1 MSRHLRKIKSFSSY
15 IIIICVVSFV
25 VLLSIQIFAGKNE
38 QSPTT
43 GAGVFLA
50 QNPEVERDQMKEA
63 PKSQIKQEAVGTT
76 PEEKEQASQ
85 EAIPKPEKR
94 EGAVPKIVVEIDE
107 KPSKG
112 KAQKG
117 ELKDDKKRTIRGVL
131 LNFNNAELSE
141 VLTTLGNVTKKNIII
156 DDKVRGKITITSSK
170 KIPVENLI
178 DVVRTVLELRGFA
191 MIETEH
197 YIKIVP
203 VKEAI
208 QSSFKVVTEE
218 ERKTVPAG
226 EIVTYLHPLQNAD
239 VNEIKNVLQS
249 LKSKDSDLIAYKPEN
264 MLILRGAMEELNS
277 LVSVAKSLDRA
288 IQEMTEELP
297 TGDKE
302 KKPIGR
308 IHVVHLENADASEL
322 ASVLSRVPFSET
334 AMIDTSPIPESPAA
348 VQPKKKTGAKVKDIK
363 ESSPQAK
370 ASQPKGKLSIIAN
383 KETNSLII
391 AALPEEFNEIKRVIK
406 ELDIVREQVYIES
419 LIVEVSA
426 DSGWGFGIDWML
438 GNQWG
443 SHIAGTSNITGSVPN
458 FTVPSGLSGKTL
470 AVPLGTGFQLGYLAD
485 KSILGYAL
493 LNASAS
499 DRNFNVLSTP
509 QVLAIDNN
517 ESEINVGEEIP
528 VPTNNRISDTGTQF
542 YTFEYKSVGVKLKC
556 KPHITN
562 KASITLDLFLEV
574 NSVLGETTVLEKGG
588 VIPPKLGRRDFKTK
602 VTVGDGKTIVVGGLI
617 RNSKSR
623 TETYIPILGDI
634 PLLGN
639 LFKRYSVSDSKT
651 NLLVFITPYI
661 VTKQDKLDVLTDKKK
676 EQQRR
681 LKFLRK

>member
-15 IIIICVVSFV
+15 IIATCVIIFV
-25 VLLSIQIFAGKNE
+25 VLLSIQIFAGKND
-38 QSPTT
+38 QTLTT
-43 GAGVFLA
+43 GAGIFLA
-50 QNPEVERDQMKEA
+50 QNPEVERDEKKEKE
-63 PKSQIKQEAVGTT
+63 PLKSETKQEAPATIT
-76 PEEKEQASQ
+76 EKKEEPSQ
-85 EAIPKPEKR
+85 EAKTEPQKQESTT
-94 EGAVPKIVVEIDE
+94 PKIVIEIDD
-107 KPSKG
+107 KPG
-112 KAQKG
+112 RGQAQKVAQ
-117 ELKDDKKRTIRGVL
+117 KDDKKGVIRGVL

-191 MIETEH
+191 MVETEH

-203 VKEAI
+203 MKEAI
-208 QSSFKVVTEE
+208 QGSFKVVTED
-218 ERKTVPAG
+218 ERKTVPSG

-264 MLILRGAMEELNS
+264 MLILRGALEEVNS

-288 IQEMTEELP
+288 IQEITEEVP
-297 TGDKE
+297 IGEKE
-302 KKPIGR
+302 KKPTGR

-334 AMIDTSPIPESPAA
+334 AMIDTSPLPEST
-348 VQPKKKTGAKVKDIK
+348 QPKKKTAAKAKDIK
-363 ESSPQAK
+363 ESTPQAK
-370 ASQPKGKLSIIAN
+370 AAQPKGKLSIIAN

-391 AALPEEFNEIKRVIK
+391 AAMPEEYNEIKRVIK

-574 NSVLGETTVLEKGG
+574 NSVLGETTVLDKGG

-602 VTVGDGKTIVVGGLI
+602 VTVSDGKTIVVGGLI

-661 VTKQDKLDVLTDKKK
+661 VTKQEKLDVLTDKKK

>member
-1 MSRHLRKIKSFSSY
+1 MSRHLHKITNSSSLA
-15 IIIICVVSFV
+15 IIFCVIFIVI
-25 VLLSIQIFAGKNE
+25 LLSIQIFAGKNE
-38 QSPTT
+38 NTPTSLP
-43 GAGVFLA
+43 GLLLA
-50 QNPEVERDQMKEA
+50 QNPDAGKEA
-63 PKSQIKQEAVGTT
+63 APEGQKAQVIQESKEAITEKKDDQPQQVT
-76 PEEKEQASQ
+76 PE
-85 EAIPKPEKR
+85 PEKR
-94 EGAVPKIVVEIDE
+94 EGTAPKIVIEIDD
-107 KPSKG
+107 KPGAGKG
-112 KAQKG
+112 KKGTQKD
-117 ELKDDKKRTIRGVL
+117 EKKAPVRGVL

-191 MIETEH
+191 MVETEH

-218 ERKTVPAG
+218 ESKKVPSG

-239 VNEIKNVLQS
+239 VNEVKNVLQS

-264 MLILRGAMEELNS
+264 MLILRGAADEINS

-288 IQEMTEELP
+288 IQEITEEVP
-297 TGDKE
+297 VGDKE
-302 KKPIGR
+302 KKPTGR
-308 IHVVHLENADASEL
+308 IHVMHLENADASEL

-334 AMIDTSPIPESPAA
+334 AMIDTSPAPEPAA
-348 VQPKKKTGAKVKDIK
+348 AQVKKKTGAKAKDIK
-363 ESSPQAK
+363 ESTPQAK
-370 ASQPKGKLSIIAN
+370 AAQPKGKLSIIAN

-661 VTKQDKLDVLTDKKK
+661 VTKQEKIDVLTDKKK

>member
-1 MSRHLRKIKSFSSY
+1 MYYNFLKRERNVWYKLFIFFS
-15 IIIICVVSFV
+15 IIAIVNILFNNGKTGCVRISNNA
-25 VLLSIQIFAGKNE
+25 L
-38 QSPTT
+38 
-43 GAGVFLA
+43 LA
-50 QNPEVERDQMKEA
+50 QNVEKEKETEKKIEKIV
-63 PKSQIKQEAVGTT
+63 PLIEEQKSKGLI
-76 PEEKEQASQ
+76 EEKKE
-85 EAIPKPEKR
+85 EKS
-94 EGAVPKIVVEIDE
+94 ESTAPKIVIEIDE
-107 KPSKG
+107 KGEKEKG
-112 KAQKG
+112 KKVAQK
-117 ELKDDKKRTIRGVL
+117 EDKKTAIKGVL

-141 VLTTLGNVTKKNIII
+141 ILSTLGNVTKKNIII
-156 DDKVRGKITITSSK
+156 DDRVRGKISISSNK
-170 KIPVENLI
+170 KIPVESLMDI
-178 DVVRTVLELRGFA
+178 LRTVLELRGFA
-191 MIETEH
+191 MVETEH

-203 VKEAI
+203 IKDAI
-208 QSSFKVVTEE
+208 QGSFKIVDDDM
-218 ERKTVPAG
+218 RLKVPGG
-226 EIVTYLHPLQNAD
+226 EIVTYLQQFQNAD
-239 VNEIKNVLQS
+239 VKEVKNVIQS
-249 LKSKDSDLIAYKPEN
+249 LKSKDSDLIVYQPEN
-264 MLILRGAMEELNS
+264 MLIYRGPADEVNS
-277 LVSVAKSLDRA
+277 LVAIGKSLDKA
-288 IQEMTEELP
+288 IQEISEEILP
-297 TGDKE
+297 GEKE
-302 KKPIGR
+302 KKPTGK

-334 AMIDTSPIPESPAA
+334 ALIDTTPLPEST
-348 VQPKKKTGAKVKDIK
+348 VQPKKKTGAKIK
-363 ESSPQAK
+363 EVKETTTQAK
-370 ASQPKGKLSIIAN
+370 AAQPKGKLSIIAN

-391 AALPEEFNEIKRVIK
+391 AASPEEFTEIKRVIN

-443 SHIAGTSNITGSVPN
+443 SHIVGTSNITGSIPN
-458 FTVPSGLSGKTL
+458 FTVPSGLTGKTL

-485 KSILGYAL
+485 KSILAYAL

-499 DRNFNVLSTP
+499 DRNFNILSTP

-602 VTVGDGKTIVVGGLI
+602 VTVADGKTIVVGGLI

-623 TETYIPILGDI
+623 TESYIPILGDI
-634 PLLGN
+634 PLIGN
-639 LFKRYSVSDSKT
+639 LFKRISVSDNKT

-661 VTKQDKLDVLTDKKK
+661 VTKQEKLDTLTDQKK

>member
-15 IIIICVVSFV
+15 IIPMCVIIFV

-38 QSPTT
+38 QLPIT
-43 GAGVFLA
+43 GAGVFFA
-50 QNPEVERDQMKEA
+50 QNPEVERDEKKDKESLKSETKQGA
-63 PKSQIKQEAVGTT
+63 PAIIIEKK
-76 PEEKEQASQ
+76 EEPSQ
-85 EAIPKPEKR
+85 EAKPEPQKQ
-94 EGAVPKIVVEIDE
+94 ESSAPKIVIEIDD
-107 KPSKG
+107 KPGKG

-117 ELKDDKKRTIRGVL
+117 AQKDDKKGVIRGVL

-141 VLTTLGNVTKKNIII
+141 VLTTLGNVTRKNIII

-170 KIPVENLI
+170 KIPIENLV

-191 MIETEH
+191 MVETEH

-203 VKEAI
+203 MKEAI
-208 QSSFKVVTEE
+208 QGSFKVITEE
-218 ERKTVPAG
+218 ERKTVPSG

-264 MLILRGAMEELNS
+264 MLILRGASEEVNS
-277 LVSVAKSLDRA
+277 LISVAKSLDRA
-288 IQEMTEELP
+288 IQEITEELP
-297 TGDKE
+297 AGEKE
-302 KKPIGR
+302 KKPTGR

-334 AMIDTSPIPESPAA
+334 AMIDTSPLPESP
-348 VQPKKKTGAKVKDIK
+348 QPKKKTAAKAKDIK
-363 ESSPQAK
+363 ESTPQAK
-370 ASQPKGKLSIIAN
+370 AAQPKGKLSIIAN

-391 AALPEEFNEIKRVIK
+391 AALPEEYNEIKRVIK

-639 LFKRYSVSDSKT
+639 LFKRHSVSDSKT

-661 VTKQDKLDVLTDKKK
+661 VTKQEKLDVLTDKKK